1 MRKLIVVCL
10 TVTALALPGIDALA
24 AARVAKPP
32 KKKAIVTTQQAAF
45 LGTQVS
51 EGAWGDV
58 LVRIIVRKTTIK
70 NGKHVTVRRHI
81 IALRIPVRP
90 NHTAR
95 SVYLSSTSLPKL
107 AAEAIDAQSAEID
120 YISGATMTSDG
131 FKESL
136 QAAILKSERW

>member
-1 MRKLIVVCL
+1 MRKPVVICL
-10 TVTALALPGIDALA
+10 TIVALAVPSADAVA

-45 LGTQVS
+45 LGTQVT
-51 EGAWGDV
+51 EGGWGDV

-81 IALRIPVRP
+81 VALRIPVRP

-107 AAEAIDAQSAEID
+107 AAEAIDAQSADIN

-136 QAAILKSERW
+136 QAAILKSQRW